1 MRDNGGFETKI
12 ADKCF
17 PKKGRLKE
25 GSEKILPSKLNEK
38 DVGQKQR
45 VDAVGGRLSHPPF

>member
-12 ADKCF
+12 ADKCS
-17 PKKGRLKE
+17 PKKGGLKE

-38 DVGQKQR
+38 DVGQKKR
-45 VDAVGGRLSHPPF
+45 VGAFGGRFSHPPF